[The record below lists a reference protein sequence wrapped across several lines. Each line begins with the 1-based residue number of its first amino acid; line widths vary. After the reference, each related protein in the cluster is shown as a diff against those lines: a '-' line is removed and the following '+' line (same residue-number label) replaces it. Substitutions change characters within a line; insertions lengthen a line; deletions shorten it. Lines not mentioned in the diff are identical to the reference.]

1 MRDVFFRF
9 PRAKVRCSPAPQLR
23 KMGGRG
29 SALEAAGWR
38 CPSPA
43 GPFPQ
48 GAEDKTSQQ
57 MHFPVPVFPPPI
69 GSTQA
74 RPTEPSHGCPPWHLG
89 APAPLGTSGVNC
101 RWKTHALGLPQ
112 RPSPGVLPANIR
124 GCWGRLWVFGYFGV
138 LARWLAMEELSSWNA
153 RTAFLNSKMVMIHKG
168 NC

>member
-1 MRDVFFRF
+1 ML
-9 PRAKVRCSPAPQLR
+9 PCSTAQKDGRQRLSP
-23 KMGGRG
+23 GGSR
-29 SALEAAGWR
+29 LEVSLSSR
-38 CPSPA
+38 
-43 GPFPQ
+43 PFPS
-48 GAEDKTSQQ
+48 GSRSQNISADAFSSAC
-57 MHFPVPVFPPPI
+57 FP
-69 GSTQA
+69 SSHC
-74 RPTEPSHGCPPWHLG
+74 PTEPSHGCPPWHLG
-89 APAPLGTSGVNC
+89 APGPLGTSGMNY